1 MTRLWYFFGPVV
13 PVLVLFLAAPAA
25 AKNIS
30 IQMTPVPELRD
41 GTFNV
46 QLAITNLGDEAAQSV
61 VPSLRFRDQDV
72 RGTGKASLGPNET
85 ISETLSVPAADL
97 AQGRWPYRL
106 TVDYTDA
113 NQYPFQALHVPTLTV
128 GNPPPVKVAVRE
140 MKASQ
145 VSGSGTL
152 SATLKNL
159 EGNERSVAL
168 QAHVPEGLEAAT
180 TATEVRLAAWEE
192 KAVSVPLTN
201 RTALAGS
208 RLPVFLTMQYDD
220 GGVHQG
226 IVAQTVVEVIPQ
238 QSFFSR
244 QRELLWAGVAVLLLA
259 WGGFVLTRMMRRS

>member
-1 MTRLWYFFGPVV
+1 MTRLWGLLVVALFF
-13 PVLVLFLAAPAA
+13 AAPVA

-41 GTFNV
+41 GNFNV
-46 QLAITNLGDEAAQSV
+46 QLAVTNLGDEAAQSV
-61 VPSLRFRDQDV
+61 VPTLRFRDKDV
-72 RGTGKASLGPNET
+72 RGKGKASLGPNET
-85 ISETLSVPAADL
+85 ISETLSIPAPDL
-97 AQGRWPYRL
+97 TNGRWPYKL

-140 MKASQ
+140 TKASQ
-145 VSGSGTL
+145 VGATGTL

-159 EGNERSVAL
+159 EGNERTVAL
-168 QAHVPEGLEAAT
+168 QAMVPEGLEASA
-180 TATEVRLAAWEE
+180 AASDVRLAAWEE
-192 KAVSVPLTN
+192 KTVSIPLTN

-208 RLPVFLTMQYDD
+208 RLPVFLTVQYDD
-220 GGVHQG
+220 AGVHQG
-226 IVAQTVVEVIPQ
+226 VVAQTIVEVVPQ

-259 WGGFVLTRMMRRS
+259 WGGFVLTRMLRRS